1 MAHIPTDYYEKQFKL
16 GEELTTK
23 AAEKILS
30 FWQHILLVSSSIDG
44 ILISLHA
51 GNSESLYIRLAF
63 FLSTILLTTGVISTS
78 IVVFDHSML
87 PERGRQ
93 KFVQEARD
101 ACQEDR
107 KLNPVF
113 VNKKRR
119 TVICERLSSISLISA
134 LFLMLAYT
142 FLKEYPL

>member
-1 MAHIPTDYYEKQFKL
+1 MPNVSTSYYKDQLKL

-30 FWQHILLVSSSIDG
+30 FWQHLLLVSSSIDG

-51 GNSESLYIRLAF
+51 GSSESLYIRLAF
-63 FLSTILLTTGVISTS
+63 FLSTILLTIGVLSTC

-93 KFVQEARD
+93 AFVQEAQA
-101 ACQEDR
+101 ACREDR
-107 KLNPVF
+107 KLNPIF

-119 TVICERLSSISLISA
+119 TVFCEWLSSISLILA